1 MDTVNFAG
9 PLLSQPQATDL
20 ERGISRA
27 VATVLQ
33 DELGI
38 ALEDLRNY
46 GAAWLGRDE
55 VVERFIKQDG
65 LVVLKRPNAGP
76 LLMRVIY
83 KNWLALG
90 SERGLGFLQFVLQM
104 LWPNQWR
111 VVRLWH
117 FMETASLYPRDLIED
132 GGADKFLTSRIRVYM
147 DEDTDRGEL
156 AEISPVLRR
165 LSPVHVV
172 LEIAL
177 SAPPTVTMQIGMAS
191 AMDRYEVANLSP
203 F

>member
-1 MDTVNFAG
+1 MDPVNFAA

-20 ERGISRA
+20 ERGLSRA
-27 VATVLQ
+27 VASVLQ
-33 DELGI
+33 NELGL

-65 LVVLKRPNAGP
+65 LVVLKRPNTGP

-83 KNWLALG
+83 QNWLALG

-104 LWPNQWR
+104 LWPDQWQ

-117 FMETASLYPRDLIED
+117 SVATVNRYPLDVVEQE
-132 GGADKFLTSRIRVYM
+132 GAGKFLTSRIRVYLP
-147 DEDTDRGEL
+147 DDADRAEL
-156 AEISPVLRR
+156 AEIAPVLRR
-165 LSPVHVV
+165 LVPAHVV
-172 LEIAL
+172 PEIAL
-177 SAPPTVTMQIGMAS
+177 AVFSDAMQVGVAMAMS
-191 AMDRYEVANLSP
+191 RYEVANLSP

>member
-1 MDTVNFAG
+1 MDPVNFAG

-20 ERGISRA
+20 ERGLSRA
-27 VATVLQ
+27 VAVVLQ
-33 DELGI
+33 DELGM

-46 GAAWLGRDE
+46 GVAWLGRDE

-65 LVVLKRPNAGP
+65 LVVLKRPNTGP

-83 KNWLALG
+83 QNWLALG

-104 LWPNQWR
+104 LWPDQWQ

-117 FMETASLYPRDLIED
+117 SVATVNRYPLDVVEQED
-132 GGADKFLTSRIRVYM
+132 AGKFLTSRIRVYLP
-147 DEDTDRGEL
+147 DDADRAEL
-156 AEISPVLRR
+156 AEIAPVLRR
-165 LSPVHVV
+165 LVPAHVV
-172 LEIAL
+172 PEIAL
-177 SAPPTVTMQIGMAS
+177 AVFSDAMQVGVAMAMS
-191 AMDRYEVANLSP
+191 RYEVANLSP

>member
-1 MDTVNFAG
+1 MNFAA

-20 ERGISRA
+20 ERGLSRA
-27 VATVLQ
+27 VAVVLQ
-33 DELGI
+33 DELGM

-46 GAAWLGRDE
+46 GVAWLGRDE

-65 LVVLKRPNAGP
+65 LVVLKRPNTGP

-83 KNWLALG
+83 QNWLALG

-104 LWPNQWR
+104 LWPDQWQ

-117 FMETASLYPRDLIED
+117 SVATVNRYPLDVVEQE
-132 GGADKFLTSRIRVYM
+132 GAGKFLTSRIRVYLP
-147 DEDTDRGEL
+147 DDADRAEL
-156 AEISPVLRR
+156 AEIAPVLRR
-165 LSPVHVV
+165 LVPAHVV
-172 LEIAL
+172 PEIAL
-177 SAPPTVTMQIGMAS
+177 AVFSDAMQVGVAMAMS
-191 AMDRYEVANLSP
+191 RYEVANLSP

>member
-1 MDTVNFAG
+1 MNFAA

-20 ERGISRA
+20 ERGLSRA
-27 VATVLQ
+27 VASVLQ
-33 DELGI
+33 NELGL

-65 LVVLKRPNAGP
+65 LVVLKRPNTGP

-83 KNWLALG
+83 QNWLALG

-104 LWPNQWR
+104 LWPDQWQ

-117 FMETASLYPRDLIED
+117 SVATVNRYPLDVVEQE
-132 GGADKFLTSRIRVYM
+132 GAGKFLTSRIRVYLP
-147 DEDTDRGEL
+147 DDADRAEL
-156 AEISPVLRR
+156 AEIAPVLRR
-165 LSPVHVV
+165 LVPAHVV
-172 LEIAL
+172 PEIAL
-177 SAPPTVTMQIGMAS
+177 AVFSDAMQVGVAMAMS
-191 AMDRYEVANLSP
+191 RYEVANLSP